1 MVRTACASA
10 LRRSGSS
17 RRSILDAIEPRRR
30 CDYEARRSCSWMG
43 PESSCRVPWSSG
55 CGVSKMTSLTPISAY
70 PRRIGTTSSTAPTQ
84 GAVDAEVRPLHGDRS
99 ASEETA
105 RDLRRLREPR
115 DARARL
121 EQRVAERSM
130 LAFVPARAE
139 PEGEAAVARAIDRG
153 RHLHEQRRVPVCGA
167 TDHAAE
173 GDPFRQDG
181 PAGERDPAL
190 EHGAVFGPE
199 GRIEM
204 VVAPEA
210 AEAQALDMLSR
221 LHQLVPF
228 DELTPH
234 LQADVHGPGRYRDAG
249 PVAAPIGARRRA
261 ASGRP

>member
-1 MVRTACASA
+1 MLREDGDLAGDRGWIALAVPDIGIAGDDRQRQLFAAPADEKRHAPAAVRGGIVA
-10 LRRSGSS
+10 
-17 RRSILDAIEPRRR
+17 
-30 CDYEARRSCSWMG
+30 
-43 PESSCRVPWSSG
+43 
-55 CGVSKMTSLTPISAY
+55 
-70 PRRIGTTSSTAPTQ
+70 
-84 GAVDAEVRPLHGDRS
+84 GAVDAEVRPLHRDRS

-105 RDLRRLREPR
+105 RDLGRLREPC

-121 EQRVAERSM
+121 EQLVAERSM

-153 RHLHEQRRVPVCGA
+153 RHLHEERRVPVRGA

-190 EHGAVFGPE
+190 EHGAVLRPE

-210 AEAQALDMLSR
+210 AEAQALDTLSR

-249 PVAAPIGARRRA
+249 PVAAPIVARRRA

>member
-1 MVRTACASA
+1 VAPDGLAVLREDGDLAGDRGWIALAVPDIGIAGDDRQRQLFAAPADEKRHAPAAVRGGIVA
-10 LRRSGSS
+10 
-17 RRSILDAIEPRRR
+17 
-30 CDYEARRSCSWMG
+30 
-43 PESSCRVPWSSG
+43 
-55 CGVSKMTSLTPISAY
+55 
-70 PRRIGTTSSTAPTQ
+70 
-84 GAVDAEVRPLHGDRS
+84 GAVDAEVRPLHRDRS

-105 RDLRRLREPR
+105 RDLGRLREPC

-121 EQRVAERSM
+121 EQLVAERSM

-190 EHGAVFGPE
+190 EHGAVFRPE

-210 AEAQALDMLSR
+210 AEAQALDTLSR
-221 LHQLVPF
+221 LHQ
-228 DELTPH
+228 
-234 LQADVHGPGRYRDAG
+234 
-249 PVAAPIGARRRA
+249 
-261 ASGRP
+261 